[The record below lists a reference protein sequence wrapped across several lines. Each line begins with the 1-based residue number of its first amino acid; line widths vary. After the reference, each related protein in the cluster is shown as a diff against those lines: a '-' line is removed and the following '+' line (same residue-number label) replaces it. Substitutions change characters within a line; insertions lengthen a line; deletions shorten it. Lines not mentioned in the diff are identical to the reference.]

1 MLHLFAHPVAYCV
14 HTFGLTLN
22 NSQSIFCSVM
32 TEVQHNYVTS
42 ICTTRPTL
50 LGLRTCISITVH
62 RSTQRAHV
70 GFLFELICL
79 TYQKLSK
86 QNNIIVIVVM
96 VEEEV
101 FLDDIEQEMI
111 TPPRNGKKKT
121 RTKEK
126 GKTHKRYA
134 R

>member
-1 MLHLFAHPVAYCV
+1 
-14 HTFGLTLN
+14 
-22 NSQSIFCSVM
+22 M

-50 LGLRTCISITVH
+50 LGLCTCISITVH

-70 GFLFELICL
+70 GFLFELICS

-86 QNNIIVIVVM
+86 QNNIIVIVIM
-96 VEEEV
+96 VEEEG

-111 TPPRNGKKKT
+111 TPPRNCKKKDEYQ
-121 RTKEK
+121 R
-126 GKTHKRYA
+126 KRKDSQEIC
-134 R
+134 

>member
-1 MLHLFAHPVAYCV
+1 MLHLFAHPVAYCG

-70 GFLFELICL
+70 GFLFELICS

-86 QNNIIVIVVM
+86 QNNIIVIVIM

-101 FLDDIEQEMI
+101 LLDDIEQEMI

-121 RTKEK
+121 STKEK